1 MKMTT
6 GIYAALFALAAVG
19 AQANQHSAGASDT
32 VTPGDQQMD
41 GMAGQDGMSGDGAD
55 KDWSGKKD
63 RSGKKGHMGASMMP
77 AMVVAMMD
85 TNGDGSLS
93 LEEVQAV
100 HERMFKMA
108 DADGNGQVSPKE
120 IRDFMMG
127 GGMMGDGMNGGATD
141 QKSN

>member
-1 MKMTT
+1 
-6 GIYAALFALAAVG
+6 
-19 AQANQHSAGASDT
+19 
-32 VTPGDQQMD
+32 
-41 GMAGQDGMSGDGAD
+41 
-55 KDWSGKKD
+55 
-63 RSGKKGHMGASMMP
+63 MP

-127 GGMMGDGMNGGATD
+127 GGMSGGGMMGDGMMGDGMNGGATD